1 MSGVNIYLIKN
12 IYFLKIPTYSFFQLF
27 RIQADLRNHLSRTH
41 RARQNRKHR
50 CNACDLTFRS
60 EKSLM
65 SHLALHD
72 PSRPLPCS
80 RCTLRY
86 KSKDALV
93 AHEKTHDHAQFACDF
108 CNIAFKRKDN
118 LKRHIKSKHSTMS
131 VVDKLILNNSEVNN
145 DHQHQHHHQH
155 QHSILQPTLPINN
168 QDHHHHNIQIQHQMQ

>member
-1 MSGVNIYLIKN
+1 MYLF
-12 IYFLKIPTYSFFQLF
+12 YFQLF

-41 RARQNRKHR
+41 RARQNRKNR

-72 PSRPLPCS
+72 PSRPLPCT

-93 AHEKTHDHAQFACDF
+93 AHEKTHDHAQFACEF
-108 CNIAFKRKDN
+108 CTIAFKRKDN

-131 VVDKLILNNSEVNN
+131 IVDKLMLNNSAAEVLVN
-145 DHQHQHHHQH
+145 D
-155 QHSILQPTLPINN
+155 QHSILQPTMSINN
-168 QDHHHHNIQIQHQMQ
+168 HHHHHHNIQIQHQMQ